1 MLLSGL
7 ALTLWVA
14 GQAEPPTSRGPI
26 AVALSSKRPGSED
39 YAKKIAQRIQELVA
53 ARLDTTVMSDEE
65 TSKAVG
71 EKDPKT
77 CQAVPNCL
85 VAVAQTLGKRAV
97 VLGVDVGRVRGTL
110 AIYVE
115 ALTADTAESLAVAD
129 FTVSEKWEGA
139 LDKPITE
146 FIKLL
151 EPRLRLSR
159 TSVVSPEPSSALLPK
174 AEPKERI
181 IVREVPA
188 ASASPR
194 KIAGYVTL
202 TSGGLLTALGLGS
215 FVFAMVKRG
224 DWDSKLAR
232 DCATC
237 PALKDANGREISTL
251 NDADKTALGNTINTS
266 FILGILGAGLGV
278 GLGAIGGWLLFGEP
292 PPAAAESDRS

>member
-14 GQAEPPTSRGPI
+14 GQAEPPSSRGPL
-26 AVALSSKRPGSED
+26 AVVLSSKRPGSEE

-53 ARLDTTVMSDEE
+53 AKLNTPVMSDEE
-65 TSKAVG
+65 TAKAVG

-115 ALTADTAESLAVAD
+115 ALSADTAESLAVAD
-129 FTVSEKWEGA
+129 FTVNEKWEGA
-139 LDKPITE
+139 LDKPIAD
-146 FIKLL
+146 FVKAL
-151 EPRLRLSR
+151 EPKLRLPK
-159 TSVVSPEPSSALLPK
+159 VAAQSPSATLLPK
-174 AEPKERI
+174 PEPKERI
-181 IVREVPA
+181 VVREVPSA
-188 ASASPR
+188 ASSPR

-202 TSGGLLTALGLGS
+202 TSGGLLAALGLGS
-215 FVFAMVKRG
+215 FVFAMVKRAE
-224 DWDSKLAR
+224 WDSKLAR

-237 PALKDANGREISTL
+237 PPLKDANGREISTL
-251 NDADKTALGNTINTS
+251 NDAEKTALGNTINTS
-266 FILGILGAGLGV
+266 IVLGLLGAGIGA
-278 GLGAIGGWLLFGEP
+278 GLSIIGGWLLFAPEAA
-292 PPAAAESDRS
+292 PAAAESDRS